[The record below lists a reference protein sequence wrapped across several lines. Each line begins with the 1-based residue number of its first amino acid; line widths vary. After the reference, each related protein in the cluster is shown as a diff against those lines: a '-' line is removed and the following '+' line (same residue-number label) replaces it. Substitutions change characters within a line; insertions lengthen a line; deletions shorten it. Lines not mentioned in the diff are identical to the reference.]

1 MCNNNINNV
10 NTISALSTQQIAIQQ
25 TAGSDFI
32 LFNNGDTRMNAKRD
46 AYVQGDRDT
55 YLLAT
60 QNMNVRAPNTQYI
73 TIQQTGLA
81 NDSFIQFQPSGV
93 LDIFS
98 RYVMSIRTLSTNSI
112 KIEQQGAAYN
122 SFLELEAGGTSVLQS
137 RGNLNIRT
145 LSTNQVTIY
154 QESGS
159 DFVLFNSGDTR
170 MNAVRDA
177 YVGGNRYVY
186 IDALQ
191 DSYLKATSNVVLET
205 TNGYINLVAQGGSNG
220 IYLTGSFTEVRGYL
234 TFNAVNNYINNLE
247 HIYGDTTAPGGGLA
261 IDYMY
266 GLFFNS
272 SGKNANLYIDAGN
285 LNMINYNSGINIA
298 NYNANGTG
306 NVSLYS
312 ASNDIYVATG
322 TGRDINLNGGRYV
335 SINAAQP
342 DGACLIYAST
352 INATS
357 LLDTNLTIG
366 LNFNVNATG
375 SAQLHASYFNFFSD
389 CYFNN
394 CNLRNLSNIYF
405 TKGVLSIDASNQLSY
420 ATQGTGLSVGVSGA
434 IPLIQYGKV
443 TLSNSSTS
451 NTVSLPISYEANTS
465 YVAHITLN
473 SNVPESGL
481 DFSIEISDSNYF
493 TVYQTASVGSNDH
506 TYFWTTT
513 GEYPP
518 GPPT

>member
-1 MCNNNINNV
+1 M
-10 NTISALSTQQIAIQQ
+10 L
-25 TAGSDFI
+25 
-32 LFNNGDTRMNAKRD
+32 AKRD

-122 SFLELEAGGTSVLQS
+122 SFLELEADGTSVLQS

-177 YVGGNRYVY
+177 YVQGDRDALMIAGGNVDIRAPSSQYIKMQQTGAGNQSYIQFRPAGDIVVNARDYVEL
-186 IDALQ
+186 IAN
-191 DSYLKATSNVVLET
+191 A
-205 TNGYINLVAQGGSNG
+205 GAGG
-220 IYLTGSFTEVRGYL
+220 IYCSGAFTELRGYL

-481 DFSIEISDSNYF
+481 DFSVEISDSNYF